1 MGAPD
6 GVAGPWRRDQ
16 RVVDTVV
23 AAQRCAF
30 WGPSIEGVRW
40 G

>member
-1 MGAPD
+1 MQAGITTMGAPE

-16 RVVDTVV
+16 RAVDTVV

-30 WGPSIEGVRW
+30 
-40 G
+40 